1 MTTTLSFSDSSIL
14 STPEL
19 SSPSSASSSND
30 SSPFYSAV
38 SSGDWNS
45 IESEASL
52 VASTPISSDN
62 SSESGH
68 TSPYAL
74 SFPSKANS
82 TSASVIRSSVKNIAS
97 SVNGIIFGSS
107 FGEQRRAD
115 RRRPTPLPLVDPLD
129 EILALPP
136 VAFSAVSTSLT
147 DVSVTERGRSIITTR
162 GARNLLGRRESSH
175 VSDVRTERMRLQ
187 RVSSV
192 PSIPSATLDPFLKLS
207 LEALNSKSEK
217 AVQFDAVD
225 ALQEA
230 APRLHPM
237 RPSHLTE
244 ARNTNAMASLA
255 WTGTLPSALP
265 SSFPIANTDHASSAH
280 PMSWTLT
287 SACRSTWSLSDS
299 TEPESALF
307 SSICNRNLDDG
318 FSQIP
323 HSNSPA
329 VPAGEFRLLDSDKR
343 RQRRRWTLAMV
354 LTDDQISDEKLVDK
368 LERMMVRNIGG
379 HVSSAT
385 GWHENTGL
393 QSPLSPAL
401 FSAAIPSSN
410 ICASPREDLEAGSEV
425 NVDEGDCKNVEKR
438 NGIVNGVLLPTSNN
452 HFSQS
457 TIWKTA
463 RRTLLICRELVRT
476 ERSYL
481 SYLQVM
487 LSQETMTPPP
497 ALLLAYLPALVQA
510 SEKLLSQMEINPS
523 AAGVAEAFL
532 ACEDQLEL
540 AFLGWCG
547 IIGGFFAGAYD
558 SPSIKRVRTSSASFG
573 RKDARKGGHSD
584 SSVKQR
590 VGSWGKRLSSIRSR
604 SWSMSGR
611 SATEHAE
618 YKVGV
623 SFKEKNEVRMGRH
636 VQSVRELAILPT
648 QRVMRYTLLFK
659 DLGSHMPSPS
669 ASHEKVQMAL
679 EATLSLA
686 QKCDKA
692 QGNSV
697 FLHESR

>member
-1 MTTTLSFSDSSIL
+1 
-14 STPEL
+14 
-19 SSPSSASSSND
+19 
-30 SSPFYSAV
+30 
-38 SSGDWNS
+38 
-45 IESEASL
+45 
-52 VASTPISSDN
+52 
-62 SSESGH
+62 
-68 TSPYAL
+68 
-74 SFPSKANS
+74 
-82 TSASVIRSSVKNIAS
+82 
-97 SVNGIIFGSS
+97 
-107 FGEQRRAD
+107 
-115 RRRPTPLPLVDPLD
+115 
-129 EILALPP
+129 
-136 VAFSAVSTSLT
+136 
-147 DVSVTERGRSIITTR
+147 
-162 GARNLLGRRESSH
+162 
-175 VSDVRTERMRLQ
+175 
-187 RVSSV
+187 
-192 PSIPSATLDPFLKLS
+192 
-207 LEALNSKSEK
+207 
-217 AVQFDAVD
+217 
-225 ALQEA
+225 
-230 APRLHPM
+230 
-237 RPSHLTE
+237 
-244 ARNTNAMASLA
+244 
-255 WTGTLPSALP
+255 
-265 SSFPIANTDHASSAH
+265 
-280 PMSWTLT
+280 
-287 SACRSTWSLSDS
+287 
-299 TEPESALF
+299 
-307 SSICNRNLDDG
+307 
-318 FSQIP
+318 
-323 HSNSPA
+323 
-329 VPAGEFRLLDSDKR
+329 
-343 RQRRRWTLAMV
+343 RRRWTLAMV

-379 HVSSAT
+379 HVSK
-385 GWHENTGL
+385 
-393 QSPLSPAL
+393 
-401 FSAAIPSSN
+401 
-410 ICASPREDLEAGSEV
+410 DLEAESEV
-425 NVDEGDCKNVEKR
+425 NVYEGDCKNVEKR

-558 SPSIKRVRTSSASFG
+558 SPSIKRVRTSS
-573 RKDARKGGHSD
+573 HSD

-697 FLHESR
+697 FL

>member
-30 SSPFYSAV
+30 SSSFYSAV

-62 SSESGH
+62 NSESGH
-68 TSPYAL
+68 TSPYPL

-107 FGEQRRAD
+107 FREQRRAD

-129 EILALPP
+129 KILALPP

-175 VSDVRTERMRLQ
+175 VSDVRTERIRLQ

-192 PSIPSATLDPFLKLS
+192 PSIPSATLDPSWELS
-207 LEALNSKSEK
+207 PEALNSKAEK
-217 AVQFDAVD
+217 AVQFNAVD

-237 RPSHLTE
+237 CPSYLTE
-244 ARNTNAMASLA
+244 DRNTNAMASLA

-299 TEPESALF
+299 TEPGSALF
-307 SSICNRNLDDG
+307 SSISNRNLDG

-329 VPAGEFRLLDSDKR
+329 VPAEEFRLLDSDKR

-379 HVSSAT
+379 HVSS
-385 GWHENTGL
+385 GWQENTGL
-393 QSPLSPAL
+393 QSPLSPTL

-410 ICASPREDLEAGSEV
+410 ICASPREDLEAESEV
-425 NVDEGDCKNVEKR
+425 NVDDGNCKNVEKR
-438 NGIVNGVLLPTSNN
+438 NDIVNGVLFSTSNN

-497 ALLLAYLPALVQA
+497 ALLLAYLPALIQA
-510 SEKLLSQMEINPS
+510 SEKLLSQMEMNPS

-558 SPSIKRVRTSSASFG
+558 NPSIKRTRTSSASFG
-573 RKDARKGGHSD
+573 RKDPRKGGYFD
-584 SSVKQR
+584 SSMKRR
-590 VGSWGKRLSSIRSR
+590 VGSWGKRLGSIRSR

-611 SATEHAE
+611 SATELAE
-618 YKVGV
+618 YKVEV
-623 SFKEKNEVRMGRH
+623 SFEEKKELRMERH
-636 VQSVRELAILPT
+636 VYSVRELAILPT
-648 QRVMRYTLLFK
+648 QRVMRYTLLFR

-679 EATLSLA
+679 EATISLA
-686 QKCDKA
+686 QKCNNA

-697 FLHESR
+697 FLHEPR